1 MYKYNKIHAHKST
14 GWKKLT
20 KESIFWY
27 LFYPR
32 WWNPLF
38 WILVFFAPL
47 LVGLTCIFTKT
58 NKDNYL
64 SSFFYGVLEC
74 SIEISQFFREYK
86 V

>member
-1 MYKYNKIHAHKST
+1 MYKYNKIYAHKSS

-20 KESIFWY
+20 EESILWY

-32 WWNPLF
+32 WWNLLF
-38 WILVFFAPL
+38 WTLVFFAPL
-47 LVGLTCIFTKT
+47 LVGLTYIFNKT

-64 SSFFYGVLEC
+64 SSFFYGVSGC
-74 SIEISQFFREYK
+74 SIDISQFFREYK